1 MDLFGGEIMSLYDS
15 ELKVLE
21 FLWEHGELPAS
32 KLYKMLEEKIG
43 WSRNTSYTVIKR
55 SIDKGLITRTEPNY
69 ICKANISRDEAQK
82 SGISELIHRFFN
94 DSPAEMMRAFVN
106 KNNLTDQDISE
117 LEELVKKLK

>member
-1 MDLFGGEIMSLYDS
+1 MPLYDS

-55 SIDKGLITRTEPNY
+55 SIDKGLIVRIEPNY
-69 ICKANISRDEAQK
+69 ICRANISKKEAQK
-82 SGISELIHRFFN
+82 NGISELVHRFFD
-94 DSPAEMMRAFVN
+94 DSPTELMRAFVN
-106 KNNLTDQDISE
+106 KNNLTDQDIIE

>member
-1 MDLFGGEIMSLYDS
+1 MSLYDS

-94 DSPAEMMRAFVN
+94 DSPTEMMRAFVN